1 LPSCSTADSYALL
14 FLFFSFQI
22 IKVVAKCIRWL
33 STRVLKE
40 LSYSVLK
47 TLVSQCTT
55 IISFLCGSSIPEL
68 NDINETSMMSFQ
80 ESKSFPLTSSWQPT
94 EFRVLSICVY
104 NFAVACNVSLFS
116 GWESE
121 EFTLK
126 LLNRRYGRDKHF
138 GVHIRGRRL
147 AGCLPRTV
155 EDELK
160 RQWELVAEMQHPIP
174 KLDFS
179 GKLSLVQQSEWFK
192 KEIKSRE
199 DASSQSPITRYAEED
214 ALDLFL
220 GYAALC
226 MHLSRS
232 EADKRVS
239 NTSQQLALS
248 VLLPL
253 VSNLPQFF
261 FSIIRILCFF

>member
-1 LPSCSTADSYALL
+1 
-14 FLFFSFQI
+14 
-22 IKVVAKCIRWL
+22 
-33 STRVLKE
+33 
-40 LSYSVLK
+40 
-47 TLVSQCTT
+47 
-55 IISFLCGSSIPEL
+55 
-68 NDINETSMMSFQ
+68 
-80 ESKSFPLTSSWQPT
+80 
-94 EFRVLSICVY
+94 
-104 NFAVACNVSLFS
+104 
-116 GWESE
+116 
-121 EFTLK
+121 
-126 LLNRRYGRDKHF
+126 
-138 GVHIRGRRL
+138 
-147 AGCLPRTV
+147 V

-192 KEIKSRE
+192 TEIKSRE
-199 DASSQSPITRYAEED
+199 DASSQSPIARYAEED